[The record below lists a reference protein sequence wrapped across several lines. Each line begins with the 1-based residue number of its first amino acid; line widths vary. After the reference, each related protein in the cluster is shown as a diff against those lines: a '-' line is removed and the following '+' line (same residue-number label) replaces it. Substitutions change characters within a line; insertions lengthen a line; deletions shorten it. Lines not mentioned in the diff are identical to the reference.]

1 MSNLELVNL
10 LNNDVNF
17 KSLKKK
23 YFHLINEGVD
33 INSVD
38 RSGNSILMISVNLG
52 LYKFTKLLLSN
63 KKIDVNIKNRR
74 GLSVIIIALFEM
86 KDKKYQIQI
95 CNLLIKSGVDINLVN
110 RNSFTPL
117 CYASKIGDTNI
128 FKFLL
133 KLEKRY
139 NFYDHLSESK
149 STPLIEAV
157 KNNNLDIVKI
167 LIKFEKSEIYFKD
180 EIGNCALLYACK
192 VGNLD
197 CVKLLLRKNN
207 FKSINILKETSLLC
221 ALKSGNKDLVNYLLK
236 NTNVDINCSDIY
248 NNTALDLVCRLGYI
262 NQLQILLDKRV
273 YISNNKY
280 NGFISACKNGHI
292 EIINK
297 LLEYDVK
304 TNYVDENNKSGFMY
318 ACINGNLELVNL
330 LLSKDNNLKN
340 NTNNRNV
347 TPLMYSCLENQI
359 DVVKLLIKN
368 GVNINK
374 YDNDGLNALDYACND
389 ENSIDLVKLL
399 LEKKIIK
406 SKNVILNCI
415 SKKLEEISILLLES
429 GYDDKY
435 ENLLLKSCKNNLYN
449 LVNYII
455 NKKSTDLNY
464 YKYDFIKLYK
474 NYTSYNYECKK
485 TALLICCENNNLDLI
500 KLLIKNKVD
509 VNFNIIEGFVA
520 FTIYCYYNKP
530 EFEIGKLL
538 LLNTDLKILDC
549 NNQNILI
556 KICNSNFNIID
567 KLKLTKL
574 IIDKVDINFLDN
586 FNKTALNYIE
596 NKFKNLLSQYFIKLN
611 YDYIESYI
619 NLFLLLNKDHNE
631 LKLLIIKI
639 LNNIYKKNDEDKI
652 IKLLKTY
659 VSNDLNKLL
668 FDCGRNNK
676 LNLVKL
682 LVNNYCDINLKDEN
696 GNTLIDF
703 AYLNNSNSF
712 MKYILDNGGYI
723 SYINLKKYKNK
734 SFIDNNNIYK
744 TLEKYELKLKNERD
758 KNIRKLICMKLTD
771 NTDFGGKTLIN
782 NLDIKSYVGLFM

>member
-10 LNNDVNF
+10 VNNDVNF
-17 KSLKKK
+17 KSLRKK
-23 YFHLINEGVD
+23 YFYLINEGVD

-38 RSGNSILMISVNLG
+38 RSGNSILMNSVNLG

-86 KDKKYQIQI
+86 IDKKYQIQI
-95 CNLLIKSGVDINLVN
+95 CNLLIKSGVDIELVN
-110 RNSFTPL
+110 RNGFTPL
-117 CYASKIGDTNI
+117 CYASKISDTNI

-149 STPLIEAV
+149 STPLIEAI

-167 LIKFEKSEIYFKD
+167 LIKFKKSEIYYKD
-180 EIGNCALLYACK
+180 EIGNCSLLYACK

-197 CVKLLLRKNN
+197 IVKLLLRKNN
-207 FKSINILKETSLLC
+207 YKSINILKETSLLF
-221 ALKSGNKDLVNYLLK
+221 AIKSGNKDLVNYLLK
-236 NTNVDINCSDIY
+236 NTNVDINCSDIF
-248 NNTALDLVCRLGYI
+248 NNTALNLVCGLGYI
-262 NQLQILLDKRV
+262 DQLQILLDKGV
-273 YISNNKY
+273 YINRNKY
-280 NGFISACKNGHI
+280 NGFIIACKNGHI

-374 YDNDGLNALDYACND
+374 CDNDGLNALDYACKKN
-389 ENSIDLVKLL
+389 NINLVKLL
-399 LEKKIIK
+399 LEKNINK
-406 SKNVILNCI
+406 SENVILNCI
-415 SKKLEEISILLLES
+415 SNKLEEISILLLKS
-429 GYDDKY
+429 GYDYKF
-435 ENLLLKSCKNNLYN
+435 ENLLLKSCKNNLNN
-449 LVNYII
+449 LVNYLI
-455 NKKSTDLNY
+455 NKKKINLDY
-464 YKYDFIKLYK
+464 YKHDFIKLYK
-474 NYTSYNYECKK
+474 NYTSHNFECKK

-500 KLLIKNKVD
+500 KILIKNKVD
-509 VNFNIIEGFVA
+509 VNLNLIDGFVA

-586 FNKTALNYIE
+586 FNKTALNYLE
-596 NKFKNLLSQYFIKLN
+596 RKFKNLLSQYFIKFN
-611 YDYIESYI
+611 YDDIESYI
-619 NLFLLLNKDHNE
+619 NLFLILNKDHNE
-631 LKLLIIKI
+631 LKLLIIKFV
-639 LNNIYKKNDEDKI
+639 NNIYKKNDEDKI

-668 FDCGRNNK
+668 FECGRNNK

-682 LVNNYCDINLKDEN
+682 LVNNYCDLNLKDEN

-703 AYLNNSNSF
+703 AYLNNSNNF
-712 MKYILDNGGYI
+712 MKYILDNKGYL

-734 SFIDNNNIYK
+734 SFIDNNDIYK
-744 TLEKYELKLKNERD
+744 TLKKHELKLKNERD
-758 KNIRKLICMKLTD
+758 KNIRKLICMKATD
-771 NTDFGGKTLIN
+771 NTNFGGKILIN
-782 NLDIKSYVGLFM
+782 NLDIKSYIGLFM

>member
-1 MSNLELVNL
+1 MSNLDLINL
-10 LNNDVNF
+10 LNNDIKF
-17 KSLKKK
+17 KSLKNK
-23 YFHLINEGVD
+23 YFNLINQGVD
-33 INSVD
+33 VNSVD
-38 RSGNSILMISVNLG
+38 RSGNTILMNSVNLG

-63 KKIDVNIKNRR
+63 KDIDVNIKNRR
-74 GLSVIIIALFEM
+74 GLSAIIIALFEM
-86 KDKKYQIQI
+86 IDKKYQIQI
-95 CNLLIKSGVDINLVN
+95 CNLLIKSGVDMELIN
-110 RNSFTPL
+110 RNGFTPL

-149 STPLIEAV
+149 STPLIEAI
-157 KNNNLDIVKI
+157 KNNNLDIVKV
-167 LIKFEKSEIYFKD
+167 LIKFKKSEIYYKD

-192 VGNLD
+192 IGNLD
-197 CVKLLLRKNN
+197 IVKLLLKKNN
-207 FKSINILKETSLLC
+207 YKSINILKETILIC

-236 NTNVDINCSDIY
+236 NTDVDINCSDIY
-248 NNTALDLVCRLGYI
+248 NNTALNLVCGLGYI
-262 NQLQILLDKRV
+262 DQLQILLDKGV
-273 YISNNKY
+273 DINKNQY
-280 NGFISACKNGHI
+280 NGFISACKNGNI

-304 TNYVDENNKSGFMY
+304 TNYVDENNKSGFMH

-330 LLSKDNNLKN
+330 LLNKDNNFKN
-340 NTNNRNV
+340 NTNNKNV

-374 YDNDGLNALDYACND
+374 CDNDGLNALDYACNK
-389 ENSIDLVKLL
+389 NNINLVKLL
-399 LEKKIIK
+399 LEKNINK

-415 SKKLEEISILLLES
+415 NNKLEEISILLLES
-429 GYDDKY
+429 GYDDKF
-435 ENLLLKSCKNNLYN
+435 ENLLLKGCKNNLYN
-449 LVNYII
+449 LVNYLI
-455 NKKSTDLNY
+455 NKKSINLNY
-464 YKYDFIKLYK
+464 YKHDFIKLYK
-474 NYTSYNYECKK
+474 NYVFHNYECKK

-509 VNFNIIEGFVA
+509 VNFNLIDGFVA
-520 FTIYCYYNKP
+520 FTIYCYYSKP

-567 KLKLTKL
+567 KLKLVKL

-586 FNKTALNYIE
+586 FNKTALNYLE
-596 NKFKNLLSQYFIKLN
+596 NKFKNLISQYFININ

-631 LKLLIIKI
+631 LKSLIIKI

-652 IKLLKTY
+652 IKLLKSY

-668 FDCGRNNK
+668 FECGRHNK
-676 LNLVKL
+676 LSLVKL

-703 AYLNNSNSF
+703 AYLNNSNNF

-723 SYINLKKYKNK
+723 SYINIKKYKNK
-734 SFIDNNNIYK
+734 SFIDNNDIYK
-744 TLEKYELKLKNERD
+744 TLEKHELKLKNERN
-758 KNIRKLICMKLTD
+758 KNIRKLICMKARD
-771 NTDFGGKTLIN
+771 NTEFGGKTLIN
-782 NLDIKSYVGLFM
+782 NLDIKSYIGLFM